1 MIIMIL
7 MLTVAANIM
16 IRQVMT
22 VAAQGNVPKVLL
34 LLFLL
39 TLLLLLPFLYPIR
52 VNQSSTE
59 HCWH

>member
-1 MIIMIL
+1 